1 MARNDRLQLKQ
12 MTADDMTLMDRNR
25 TWGPIFKKVYR
36 VVNGGR
42 AVVIILDENCV
53 RWMGYARGIELTCL
67 GKKPA
72 TGWDR
77 ADLSTGNPAELDKH
91 NDWTAVNGRHEFHN
105 GDEAKCIRNALRWVN
120 KTASWVYARA

>member
-1 MARNDRLQLKQ
+1 MARNDRLQLNQVDQSNMVSLSK
-12 MTADDMTLMDRNR
+12 NR
-25 TWGPIFKKVYR
+25 AWGIFTEVYR

-42 AVVIILDENCV
+42 AVVIILDPYCV

-77 ADLSTGNPAELDKH
+77 IDLSDGNPSALDKH
-91 NDWTAVNGRHEFHN
+91 NDWTAVNGRHEFLN
-105 GDEAKCIRNALRWVN
+105 GDEDKCIRNALRWVN
-120 KTASWVYARA
+120 KTATWVYAR